1 MMGRHAGSFYSPL
14 HSMWGTAFGGAGGG
28 AKQYSAFPYA
38 SKQEPCSGSEMVANN
53 NNNNNDE
60 SAYPMTAAAA
70 GDQQQPPESHAMDFK
85 PPSESLISAA
95 GLSAYSGHSSMISSA
110 ARKLPEGTAAAASSS
125 SHSSASGCSPAASP
139 TAPYP
144 YYCSTQDLASMYGSS
159 FAMAGA
165 PSRSTLS
172 APRPKPKNRTNAGKG
187 GKPFKESGDG
197 FSLPGLSGELTGDE

>member
-14 HSMWGTAFGGAGGG
+14 HSMWGTAFGGAAGGG
-28 AKQYSAFPYA
+28 SAKQYSAFPYA
-38 SKQEPCSGSEMVANN
+38 SKQEPCTGSEMAAN

-60 SAYPMTAAAA
+60 SAYPMTSSG

-125 SHSSASGCSPAASP
+125 SHSSAASGCSPAASP

-165 PSRSTLS
+165 SSRSALS

-187 GKPFKESGDG
+187 GRSPFKEGGGG
-197 FSLPGLSGELTGDE
+197 FFLLSRLGN

>member
-28 AKQYSAFPYA
+28 SAKQYSAFPYA

-60 SAYPMTAAAA
+60 SAYPMTAAA

-85 PPSESLISAA
+85 PPSESLISGA

-110 ARKLPEGTAAAASSS
+110 TRKLPEGTAAAASSS

-172 APRPKPKNRTNAGKG
+172 A
-187 GKPFKESGDG
+187 SG
-197 FSLPGLSGELTGDE
+197 